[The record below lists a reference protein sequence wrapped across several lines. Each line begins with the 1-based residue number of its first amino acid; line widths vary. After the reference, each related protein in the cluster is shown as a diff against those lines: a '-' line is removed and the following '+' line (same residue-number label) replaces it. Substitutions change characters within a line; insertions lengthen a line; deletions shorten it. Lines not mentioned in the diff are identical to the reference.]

1 MTWKRALRLAVLAL
15 AGGLLA
21 GLVTG
26 VLTTRIHPETVYS
39 VVP

>member
-1 MTWKRALRLAVLAL
+1 MTWKRVLRLAVIAL

-26 VLTTRIHPETVYS
+26 VLVTRTHPESVYS